1 MRPSKPW
8 KRERKSEYLPLIR
21 SHYIFCEGEKTEP
34 SYFRNFAH
42 CIRSNPIYK
51 NMPIHVVGCAMGT
64 KRILEQAVTEVE
76 RNNVHSA
83 DVWCVYDKDDF
94 PKDDFDNVF
103 FKIKELNSQPRYRSK
118 DLRFRSAWSNEC
130 IEFWF
135 LLHFEFLTSNV
146 LRSDYVAKLSRHFK
160 QTLKTGYRKNHQD
173 IFNQLLDAKGSPKL
187 AIRFAKKILNENK
200 GQIPSKIAPGTA
212 VHELVEELA
221 RYLPD
226 EKKDYFF

>member
-8 KRERKSEYLPLIR
+8 KRDRKSEYLPLIR

-103 FKIKELNSQPRYRSK
+103 LRSK
-118 DLRFRSAWSNEC
+118 N
-130 IEFWF
+130 
-135 LLHFEFLTSNV
+135 LTVN
-146 LRSDYVAKLSRHFK
+146 RD
-160 QTLKTGYRKNHQD
+160 
-173 IFNQLLDAKGSPKL
+173 
-187 AIRFAKKILNENK
+187 
-200 GQIPSKIAPGTA
+200 IAPRIFDFA
-212 VHELVEELA
+212 VHGVTNA
-221 RYLPD
+221 
-226 EKKDYFF
+226 